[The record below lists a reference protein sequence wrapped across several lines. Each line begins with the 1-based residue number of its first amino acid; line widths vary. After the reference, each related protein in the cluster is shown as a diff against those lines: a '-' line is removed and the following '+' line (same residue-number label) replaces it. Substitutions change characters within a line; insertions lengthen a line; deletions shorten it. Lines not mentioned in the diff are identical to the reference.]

1 MQYIAI
7 YLEAFNSSFG
17 ASLTF
22 SLGGKSWKQDWPK
35 KCNLSSFFSFEY
47 NSYFLARRIF
57 LDMVKNVQ
65 HFIFVILMYFH
76 IQLFQIYL
84 SAAEMEHR
92 LISDPAFPQAW
103 EIYLFNRII
112 STNSLSK

>member
-1 MQYIAI
+1 
-7 YLEAFNSSFG
+7 
-17 ASLTF
+17 
-22 SLGGKSWKQDWPK
+22 
-35 KCNLSSFFSFEY
+35 
-47 NSYFLARRIF
+47 
-57 LDMVKNVQ
+57 
-65 HFIFVILMYFH
+65 MYFH